1 MAGEGKSADF
11 QEAFGRNDRGDC
23 CQFKIIPAIDRMRIL
38 IILSTHEMDP
48 INLPNIQRLD
58 DYVKD
63 LSKAH
68 TVEYA
73 GISSKDDFKN
83 YEHILS
89 FKYKMVNPKMQLSK
103 MCDFITEYR
112 DRLDYDWF
120 VKTRPEIKLLQ
131 PLSFDLAETTIH
143 ARARMYKGPQRIKYA
158 SSLMGGDESYKQYRT
173 EEQEL
178 VLDDQIYI
186 FHRSVVDKNGFTP
199 FQQGRREDE
208 WLHTNLWSQR
218 GIRRNMIGLHVAFT
232 KYSIES
238 PCISSDVNIV

>member
-1 MAGEGKSADF
+1 
-11 QEAFGRNDRGDC
+11 
-23 CQFKIIPAIDRMRIL
+23 MRIL
-38 IILSTHEMDP
+38 IILSTHEMDSMN
-48 INLPNIQRLD
+48 IPNIQILNE
-58 DYVKD
+58 YVKE
-63 LSKAH
+63 LSKEH

-103 MCDFITEYR
+103 MCDFITEYKEQ
-112 DRLDYDWF
+112 LDYDWF
-120 VKTRPEIKLLQ
+120 IKTRPEIKLLQ
-131 PLSFDLAETTIH
+131 QLSFELAENTIH

-158 SSLMGGDESYKQYRT
+158 SSLMGGDESYKQYRPK
-173 EEQEL
+173 EQEL

-186 FHRSVVDKNGFTP
+186 FHKSVIEKGGFAKI
-199 FQQGRREDE
+199 QQGRREDE

-218 GIRRNMIGLHVAFT
+218 GIQLHMIGIHVAFT
-232 KYSIES
+232 KYSIEN